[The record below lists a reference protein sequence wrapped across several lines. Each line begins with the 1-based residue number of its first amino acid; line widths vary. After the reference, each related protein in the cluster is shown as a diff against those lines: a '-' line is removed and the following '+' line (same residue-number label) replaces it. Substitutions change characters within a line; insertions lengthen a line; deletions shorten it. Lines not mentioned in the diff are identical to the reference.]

1 MANLVKA
8 IKDLA
13 AAGHTRKDIR
23 AIMSIDSED
32 ITDVLGKDPRGRK
45 PKSVVVKVEVEL
57 PVKAKTRGRGRP
69 KGSKNKPKKN

>member
-13 AAGHTRKDIR
+13 AAGHTRKDIE
-23 AIMSIDSED
+23 AIMKIERED

-45 PKSVVVKVEVEL
+45 PKVSVTVEVEVEL
-57 PVKAKTRGRGRP
+57 PVKEEKRGPGRP
-69 KGSKNKPKKN
+69 KGSKNKPKK